1 MELAIPNNRIVQV
14 DERIPPWQT
23 VFELASSLPHNS
35 WILIGGLMIQLYGS
49 MFSVETRS
57 TRDIDLL
64 INVLAQ
70 RESFSSIVHKIER
83 LGFSPNPPQFR
94 KGSFYRLSREDAAI
108 DVFVADHLPRTRRAT
123 FGGGKWRLVETP
135 GGAQAISRSVSIDLK
150 SQNHFARIRIPS
162 ILGAII
168 MKSAVVSPTDPLS
181 EKHLND
187 IALLASLMEKPVDQ
201 RLLLHGSDLQRI
213 KRAARILENPNH
225 PAWLTLPD
233 ARRQCGYMNLRIL
246 SSPEFHN

>member
-1 MELAIPNNRIVQV
+1 MTP
-14 DERIPPWQT
+14 
-23 VFELASSLPHNS
+23 
-35 WILIGGLMIQLYGS
+35 
-49 MFSVETRS
+49 
-57 TRDIDLL
+57 RDIEERRGRCSASGFAVARGTCRCSPALRPTEL
-64 INVLAQ
+64 G
-70 RESFSSIVHKIER
+70 KISAR
-83 LGFSPNPPQFR
+83 FPQGFGEVSRGWRRRSNPPQFR